1 MSYIN
6 NPDITKE
13 DILKKSLAHW
23 NVGKTQEWIDRD
35 MAIVMGKREGYYFWD
50 MDGRKFLD
58 IHINGGTYN
67 LGHRNKEIIGAL
79 TNAMTELDIGNHH
92 FTGITKA
99 LLADV

>member
-50 MDGRKFLD
+50 LDGRKRL
-58 IHINGGTYN
+58 
-67 LGHRNKEIIGAL
+67 
-79 TNAMTELDIGNHH
+79 
-92 FTGITKA
+92 
-99 LLADV
+99 

>member
-35 MAIVMGKREGYYFWD
+35 MV
-50 MDGRKFLD
+50 RKHQVSLLY
-58 IHINGGTYN
+58 IKLHI
-67 LGHRNKEIIGAL
+67 
-79 TNAMTELDIGNHH
+79 TEFH
-92 FTGITKA
+92 F
-99 LLADV
+99 

>member
-35 MAIVMGKREGYYFWD
+35 LAKERAIISGIWMAESS
-50 MDGRKFLD
+50 
-58 IHINGGTYN
+58 
-67 LGHRNKEIIGAL
+67 
-79 TNAMTELDIGNHH
+79 
-92 FTGITKA
+92 
-99 LLADV
+99 

>member
-35 MAIVMGKREGYYFWD
+35 MAIVMGKRGLLFLGYGWQKVLRY
-50 MDGRKFLD
+50 
-58 IHINGGTYN
+58 TY
-67 LGHRNKEIIGAL
+67 
-79 TNAMTELDIGNHH
+79 
-92 FTGITKA
+92 
-99 LLADV
+99 

>member
-35 MAIVMGKREGYYFWD
+35 MAIV
-50 MDGRKFLD
+50 
-58 IHINGGTYN
+58 
-67 LGHRNKEIIGAL
+67 IIS
-79 TNAMTELDIGNHH
+79 
-92 FTGITKA
+92 GIWMA
-99 LLADV
+99 ESS

>member
-35 MAIVMGKREGYYFWD
+35 MAIVMGKKRGLLFLGYGWQKVLRY
-50 MDGRKFLD
+50 
-58 IHINGGTYN
+58 TY
-67 LGHRNKEIIGAL
+67 
-79 TNAMTELDIGNHH
+79 
-92 FTGITKA
+92 
-99 LLADV
+99 

>member
-50 MDGRKFLD
+50 MDVCLMSEILF
-58 IHINGGTYN
+58 IHW
-67 LGHRNKEIIGAL
+67 EQP
-79 TNAMTELDIGNHH
+79 MQ
-92 FTGITKA
+92 
-99 LLADV
+99 

>member
-50 MDGRKFLD
+50 MD
-58 IHINGGTYN
+58 Y
-67 LGHRNKEIIGAL
+67 
-79 TNAMTELDIGNHH
+79 
-92 FTGITKA
+92 
-99 LLADV
+99 